1 MTEPTLGEGEAI
13 QENEW
18 GDSHWVKRTVAVMFC
33 LALLV
38 ALGLVFTRVI
48 AARVPEQRATL
59 EKLITERTGLAVR
72 FDNVHFSW
80 DLDGTS
86 AVFTRVELT
95 DPKAGRVRAVA
106 PELRVEFDT
115 WDFLRHHQFS
125 LGHVTLSSPDIEIIG
140 DDEATPAANG
150 APSKT
155 AVAAKPASSEAALM
169 RPYLRWV
176 ELKPVGRDE
185 VEGARGHLVS
195 RGQPSTGKRET
206 RNSFTLSQAVVSR
219 GSGTFSA
226 YGTMLLSQDVGHSLF
241 VSAKLEGLGEAS
253 KVSGDLR
260 VIARKIFLDR
270 VRAAGMTGRGTI
282 DARLVLRDGLIE
294 SGSWQA
300 SARELTVNRS
310 DDDTGTRFDHVSVDG
325 KLARKGNDLLV
336 DLTDLQLTRGA
347 RLERAPALNLR
358 LSLLPASVD
367 IARTRVR
374 AERVPFMA
382 AQLIAGAL
390 QQRIDAALPPAPEG
404 WMPTA
409 AVLRDVYFDSGE
421 GQRNT
426 RSWSFSAR
434 VSELELTRAADQ
446 AKLSQLAA
454 DLRFGPREYS
464 LRFHGAQA
472 ASLRAPQATEAR
484 PLTLAGEVALLPGDA
499 PAWRF
504 DGFSASSGPAR
515 LAASGEWNRAAT
527 RSAPLKLE
535 ITELDRALLQDAWAL
550 VAPDREQPELLAGVQ
565 QGRLV
570 DASFELLPD
579 ESGAVHWTRSNG
591 ALHFADLSMSGEDLP
606 RVSEGRGAV
615 NFARGTTR
623 LHLEAGKVEDLAIRS
638 ARMDWPR
645 RGAPRL
651 QAALDGRLESAL
663 LREVLEAQGLE
674 DFAGAVMLEADARGE
689 KELRDPRAWRVVAHV
704 SDATMP
710 LGGGLPRVEKLA
722 GTIRYSAGQL
732 RGLALEGH
740 WLGGPVQIESRRS
753 GNRGGLGFAMNGIAD
768 AAPLLDVLGQGDA
781 AQRVNGQFS
790 WNGTAQPDAHDG
802 WQLTLSSN
810 LAGLESRLPEPFGK
824 TRARNMPIKAELG
837 ISREGVRDFLV
848 DARDVEIRGQVLAG
862 VTTARFDVQG
872 VSGELRHSKHNESEL
887 RLDQLQFERSPQVL
901 AVAAAL
907 LPTEGEVTVI
917 VDEARYATRS
927 LGPLRASISREGR
940 GVEFSLDSSGNAVHR
955 VSLRGECLAGERCRA
970 DFSAA
975 SSHLAALLRDQSLPA
990 EWPTQSLQASGSL
1003 DWPVDVEGD
1012 FARSLGGS
1020 FVFEASGAGS
1030 DHQLSARASIAD
1042 GEILLTDVQGVG
1054 PEADQVF
1061 RGQGRVGLL
1070 ARDYDVTVDYE
1081 RVSLAAAAV
1090 PSQARARLA
1099 RAWNAVRGSAARRG
1113 WTEAP
1118 ETRRVQW
1125 HGTWD

>member
-1 MTEPTLGEGEAI
+1 
-13 QENEW
+13 
-18 GDSHWVKRTVAVMFC
+18 
-33 LALLV
+33 
-38 ALGLVFTRVI
+38 
-48 AARVPEQRATL
+48 
-59 EKLITERTGLAVR
+59 
-72 FDNVHFSW
+72 
-80 DLDGTS
+80 
-86 AVFTRVELT
+86 
-95 DPKAGRVRAVA
+95 
-106 PELRVEFDT
+106 
-115 WDFLRHHQFS
+115 
-125 LGHVTLSSPDIEIIG
+125 
-140 DDEATPAANG
+140 
-150 APSKT
+150 
-155 AVAAKPASSEAALM
+155 
-169 RPYLRWV
+169 
-176 ELKPVGRDE
+176 
-185 VEGARGHLVS
+185 
-195 RGQPSTGKRET
+195 
-206 RNSFTLSQAVVSR
+206 
-219 GSGTFSA
+219 
-226 YGTMLLSQDVGHSLF
+226 
-241 VSAKLEGLGEAS
+241 
-253 KVSGDLR
+253 
-260 VIARKIFLDR
+260 
-270 VRAAGMTGRGTI
+270 
-282 DARLVLRDGLIE
+282 
-294 SGSWQA
+294 
-300 SARELTVNRS
+300 
-310 DDDTGTRFDHVSVDG
+310 
-325 KLARKGNDLLV
+325 
-336 DLTDLQLTRGA
+336 
-347 RLERAPALNLR
+347 
-358 LSLLPASVD
+358 
-367 IARTRVR
+367 
-374 AERVPFMA
+374 
-382 AQLIAGAL
+382 
-390 QQRIDAALPPAPEG
+390 
-404 WMPTA
+404 MPTA

-434 VSELELTRAADQ
+434 VSELE
-446 AKLSQLAA
+446 
-454 DLRFGPREYS
+454 
-464 LRFHGAQA
+464 
-472 ASLRAPQATEAR
+472 
-484 PLTLAGEVALLPGDA
+484 LTLAGEVALLPGDA

-550 VAPDREQPELLAGVQ
+550 VAADREQPELLAGVQ

-638 ARMDWPR
+638 ARMDC
-645 RGAPRL
+645 PRL

-710 LGGGLPRVEKLA
+710 LGGGLPRVEELA

-940 GVEFSLDSSGNAVHR
+940 GVEFSLDSSGNAEHR